1 MQAQET
7 SPTSSIEILL
17 VLILLT
23 IGDLSRSVDTS
34 NEIRQKVDGVL
45 IDRESVLKSSAL
57 HRRSGRAR
65 RYSLLAQ

>member
-23 IGDLSRSVDTS
+23 IGDLSRLPGSDLTPVT
-34 NEIRQKVDGVL
+34 Q
-45 IDRESVLKSSAL
+45 
-57 HRRSGRAR
+57 RAWIHLMKYVR
-65 RYSLLAQ
+65 KWTAS